1 MNTYLHDS
9 FLQLVRL
16 GIGTSKSVTF
26 PGNVDWKQLKALAD
40 EQGLSA
46 VILDALNTDGAN
58 FTDTMPL
65 QMKLEWIGEVIQSYE
80 QRYIAY
86 EKAISSLAGFYN
98 QLGFKMMV
106 LKGYACSLDWL
117 KPEHRPCGDIDI
129 WQFGQFR
136 EADAA
141 LTAWFKSSKGSR
153 VQGFE
158 IDNSHHHH
166 TVFKWKGFTVENHY
180 DFVNVHHSKSN
191 AKIENVFKKLGKDYS
206 HFVEVNGEKVYLPSP
221 NLHALFLLRHA
232 MTEFAAGGINL
243 RQLLDWAF
251 FVEKHGKEVDWE
263 WLENRLEE
271 YGMKRLYDVFNAIC
285 VGDLG
290 FSVNIFTRVQ
300 FDPEL
305 KDRVLKEILTPA
317 VPNHKPSKLLQRVAW
332 KWHRWKA
339 NEWKHKLVYKESMWS
354 AFWSGV
360 WNHLLKPASI

>member
-1 MNTYLHDS
+1 MNTNFHDS

-16 GIGTSKSVTF
+16 GIRTSKGVLVSKD
-26 PGNVDWKQLKALAD
+26 VDWTQLKKLAD

-46 VILDALNTDGAN
+46 IVLDGIGKLPAYNRPSQVL
-58 FTDTMPL
+58 L
-65 QMKLEWIGEVIQSYE
+65 LEWIGNTLQSYE
-80 QRYIAY
+80 YRYDLY
-86 EKAISSLAGFYN
+86 RRAISEMAAWYN
-98 QLGFKMMV
+98 SHGFKMMV
-106 LKGYACSLDWL
+106 LKGYACSLNWS

-136 EADAA
+136 EADEA
-141 LTAWFKSSKGSR
+141 LSKDKGIK
-153 VQGFE
+153 
-158 IDNSHHHH
+158 IDSSHHHH
-166 TVFKWKGFTVENHY
+166 TLFYWGDFMVENHY

-191 AKIENVFKKLGKDYS
+191 AAIEKEFKRLGSDDS
-206 HFVEVNGEKVYLPSP
+206 HFVEVNGEKVYLPSS

-232 MTEFAAGGINL
+232 MTEFAAGGISL

-251 FVEKHGKEVDWE
+251 FVEKHGKEVDWV
-263 WLENRLEE
+263 WLENRLED

-290 FSVNIFTRVQ
+290 FDVNLFNRVQ

-317 VPNHKPSKLLQRVAW
+317 IPNNKPSKLFQRVAW
-332 KWHRWKA
+332 KWHRWRA
-339 NEWKHKLVYKESMWS
+339 NEWKHQLVYKESMWS

-360 WNHLLKPASI
+360 WNHMLKPASI